1 MYLYVREREKIK
13 VQRSSHYE
21 AFHGKARM
29 KDPFLFLSCPICLL
43 PSMHPLCS
51 SGTDQLST
59 FVIEAIYVFSGVS
72 VYRFV
77 LKKKKKRKRYFL
89 IFTSPPKP
97 NKFHG

>member
-59 FVIEAIYVFSGVS
+59 FVVEAVYVFSGVS

-77 LKKKKKRKRYFL
+77 LKKKKKKKEVFFNLYL
-89 IFTSPPKP
+89 PPKT
-97 NKFHG
+97 K